1 MHFIISSFV
10 LALAATT
17 VVSMPSPAI
26 HPGFQGLASGPVRRA
41 GGSPKLTRQADSSS
55 QTAFTVNT
63 AGAFL
68 NTTAGAITGATGSL
82 VIPSISVPQGEDP
95 SVTYTAGVQIG
106 IDSQSCPTGAISGG
120 VQLTLSGGSQSN
132 SAFILSFPEGI
143 VFIEDFSI
151 STGDNITISVSAQNA
166 TSGTVVFI
174 NQSTNQT
181 VSLLATSGTLCMQEA
196 DWFVGDFD
204 GPEIPLPFVNFGA
217 LNFTGASAE
226 TPTGSLDIS
235 GASILDIEQN
245 GTVLTS
251 VLASPSTVDIAFL

>member
-26 HPGFQGLASGPVRRA
+26 HPGFQGLASGPGRRA
-41 GGSPKLTRQADSSS
+41 GGSPKLTRQADNSS
-55 QTAFTVNT
+55 QPSFSPNV
-63 AGAFL
+63 AGAVL
-68 NTTAGAITGATGSL
+68 NATAGAITGATGSF

-95 SVTYTAGVQIG
+95 SVTYTAGVEIG
-106 IDSQSCPTGAISGG
+106 IDSQFCPTGGILGG
-120 VQLTLSGGSQSN
+120 VQLTLSGGSQNN
-132 SAFILSFPEGI
+132 SAYVGFLPNENLFVEGLN
-143 VFIEDFSI
+143 FT
-151 STGDNITISVSAQNA
+151 TGDNITISVSAQNA
-166 TSGTVVFI
+166 TSATVVFI
-174 NQSTNQT
+174 NQSTGLIVT
-181 VSLLATSGTLCMQEA
+181 VPGTSGTLCMQEA
-196 DWFVGDFD
+196 DWLVLDFQ

-235 GASILDIEQN
+235 GALIFDIEQN

-251 VLASPSTVDIAFL
+251 VLTSPSTVDIAFL